1 MKLSNTSML
10 EAGDILAL
18 LREFNSE
25 AENILAHLDAL
36 ERACEEEIAARA
48 TH

>member
-1 MKLSNTSML
+1 ML
-10 EAGDILAL
+10 KINATTLEDGEILAL

-25 AENILAHLDAL
+25 AENILAHLTTL
-36 ERACEEEIAARA
+36 ERECQAELAN